1 MDQTIIYRGR
11 PFRLRNPG
19 AQTLLRRAVA
29 KHDTGHRVAARRLV
43 SLAVRIE
50 AGLVTSAEAFDAA
63 DKVLRAATTD
73 QHILCRF
80 LHASA

>member
-1 MDQTIIYRGR
+1 MDQAIIYRGR

-19 AQTLLRRAVA
+19 AQTLMRRAVA
-29 KHDTGHRVAARRLV
+29 KHDTGHRVTARRLV

-50 AGLVTSAEAFDAA
+50 AGLVTNAEAFDAA
-63 DKVLRAATTD
+63 EEV
-73 QHILCRF
+73 